1 VKGTLIGTGAY
12 GRVYQGLDTK
22 TGQMVA
28 IKTIKFS
35 GDQRKLEREVINIKQ
50 EIDLMK
56 DL

>member
-1 VKGTLIGTGAY
+1 MKGTLIGTGAY